1 MARSEVWIYMM
12 SMLYQAYQ
20 NHMDLTEPWR
30 NGAASALKYLN
41 LAPRGISDNVLAR
54 LSAALELIS
63 RSTLTYARPAYGIDR
78 VTVGNRELTVTEEV
92 AYATPFGSLLRF
104 KKEDSPEQ
112 PKMLLV
118 APMSGHFATLLRG
131 TVKTLLQDHDVYITD
146 WHNPRDIPPAH
157 GRFGLDEYTEHL
169 ITFLGQLGPRPHMV
183 AICQPSVS
191 ALAATAIMS
200 EDNHPSRPA
209 TLTLMAGPIDTRIQ
223 PTKVN
228 EFAKSKPLN
237 WFEDNLINYVPVQC
251 RGAFRKVYPG
261 FVQLTAFVSMNLE
274 RHIKQHID
282 LANHLVKGE
291 TDKAAT
297 IKTFYDEYF
306 AVMDLTAE
314 FYIETIRDVFH
325 DHLLP
330 QGKLTF
336 RGRPVNPA
344 AIKRMGLM
352 TVEGEKDD
360 ICSIGQTLAAQ
371 ELCTGVRAYRRVHH
385 MQAGVG
391 HYGVFSGRRWNN
403 EIYPLLRDFVHVNS

>member
-1 MARSEVWIYMM
+1 
-12 SMLYQAYQ
+12 MLYQAYQ

-30 NGAASALKYLN
+30 TGAASALRYLN
-41 LAPRGISDNVLAR
+41 LVPQGVSDKLFGRLA
-54 LSAALELIS
+54 AALELIS
-63 RSTLTYARPAYGIDR
+63 RSSLTYARPAYGIDR
-78 VTVGNRELTVTEEV
+78 IQVGNRELKVTEEV
-92 AYATPFGSLLRF
+92 AYATPFGSLLHFR
-104 KKEDSPEQ
+104 KEDAPEQ
-112 PKMLLV
+112 PRMLLV

-146 WHNPRDIPPAH
+146 WHNPRDIPLRE
-157 GRFGLDEYTEHL
+157 GRFGLDDYTAHL
-169 ITFLGQLGPRPHMV
+169 IEFLAQLGPRPHMV

-191 ALAATAIMS
+191 ALCATAIMC
-200 EDNHPSRPA
+200 EDDHPSRPA
-209 TLTLMAGPIDTRIQ
+209 TLTLMAGPIDTRIA

-228 EFAKSKPLN
+228 EFAKSKPIK

-251 RGAFRKVYPG
+251 KGAFRKVYPG

-274 RHIKQHID
+274 RHIKQHLD
-282 LANHLVKGE
+282 LHNHLVKGE
-291 TDKAAT
+291 MEKAEA

-314 FYIETIRDVFH
+314 FYIETVRDVFQ

-330 QGKLTF
+330 QSKMKF
-336 RGRPVNPA
+336 RGRTVNPA
-344 AIKRMGLM
+344 AVRRMGLM
-352 TVEGEKDD
+352 TVEGERDD

-391 HYGVFSGRRWNN
+391 HYGVFSGKKWNN

>member
-1 MARSEVWIYMM
+1 MK

-30 NGAASALKYLN
+30 KGAASALKYLN
-41 LAPRGISDNVLAR
+41 LAPQGMSDKLFGRLA
-54 LSAALELIS
+54 AALELIS
-63 RSTLTYARPAYGIDR
+63 RSSLSYARPAYGIDR
-78 VTVGNRELTVTEEV
+78 VQVGNRELEVTEEV
-92 AYATPFGSLLRF
+92 VYATPFGSLLRF
-104 KKEDSPEQ
+104 RKEDAPEQ
-112 PKMLLV
+112 PRLLLV

-146 WHNPRDIPPAH
+146 WHNPRNIPLDQ

-191 ALAATAIMS
+191 ALAAAAIMS
-200 EDNHPSRPA
+200 EDDHPSRPA
-209 TLTLMAGPIDTRIQ
+209 SLTLMAGPIDTRIQ

-228 EFAKSKPLN
+228 DFAKSKRLR
-237 WFEDNLINYVPVQC
+237 WFEDNLINYVPLQC
-251 RGAFRKVYPG
+251 EGALRLVYPG

-274 RHIKQHID
+274 RHIKQHMD

-291 TDKAAT
+291 KEKAAT

-306 AVMDLTAE
+306 AVMDLPAE
-314 FYIETIRDVFH
+314 FYIDTIRDVFQE
-325 DHLLP
+325 HLLP
-330 QGKLTF
+330 QGKLTY

-344 AIKRMGLM
+344 SIKRMGLM

-371 ELCTGVRAYRRVHH
+371 DLCTGVRAYRRVHH

>member
-1 MARSEVWIYMM
+1 
-12 SMLYQAYQ
+12 MLYQAYQ
-20 NHMDLTEPWR
+20 NHMDLTAPWR
-30 NGAASALKYLN
+30 NGASSALRYLN
-41 LAPRGISDNVLAR
+41 LAPRGISNSVLAR

-63 RSTLTYARPAYGIDR
+63 RSTLTYARPAYDIDR
-78 VTVGNRELTVTEEV
+78 VMVGNRELAVTEEV
-92 AYATPFGSLLRF
+92 AYATPFGSLLHF
-104 KKEDSPEQ
+104 KKLDGPEQ

-157 GRFGLDEYTEHL
+157 GRFGLDDYTEHL
-169 ITFLGQLGPRPHMV
+169 IQFLGQLGPRPHMV

-200 EDNHPSRPA
+200 EDDHPSRPA

-228 EFAKSKPLN
+228 EFAKSKPLK
-237 WFEDNLINYVPVQC
+237 WFEDNLIHYVPLQC
-251 RGAFRKVYPG
+251 RGALRKVYPG

-282 LANHLVKGE
+282 LANHLVKGDVE
-291 TDKAAT
+291 KARS

-306 AVMDLTAE
+306 AVMDLDAE
-314 FYIETIRDVFH
+314 FYIDTIRDVFQE
-325 DHLLP
+325 HLLP
-330 QGKLTF
+330 QGRLTF

-344 AIKRMGLM
+344 AIRRMGLM

>member
-1 MARSEVWIYMM
+1 MM

-20 NHMDLTEPWR
+20 NHMDLTQPWR
-30 NGAASALKYLN
+30 TGAASALKYLN
-41 LAPRGISDNVLAR
+41 LVPQGVSDKVFGRLA
-54 LSAALELIS
+54 AALELIS
-63 RSTLTYARPAYGIDR
+63 RSSLTYTRPAYGIDR
-78 VTVGNRELTVTEEV
+78 VQVGNRELQITEEV
-92 AYATPFGSLLRF
+92 VYATPFGSLLHF
-104 KKEDSPEQ
+104 KKEDGPEQ
-112 PKMLLV
+112 PRLLLV

-146 WHNPRDIPPAH
+146 WHNPREIPLQQ
-157 GRFGLDEYTEHL
+157 GRFGLDDYTAHL
-169 ITFLGQLGPRPHMV
+169 IDFLGHLGPRPHMV

-191 ALAATAIMS
+191 ALVASAIMC

-228 EFAKSKPLN
+228 DLAKSKPLK
-237 WFEDNLINYVPVQC
+237 WFENNLINYVPIQC
-251 RGAFRKVYPG
+251 KGALRKVYPG

-274 RHIKQHID
+274 RHIKQHLD

-291 TDKAAT
+291 KEKAAA

-314 FYIETIRDVFH
+314 FYIETVRDVFQE
-325 DHLLP
+325 HLLP
-330 QGKLTF
+330 QGKMTF
-336 RGRPVNPA
+336 RGRRVNPA
-344 AIKRMGLM
+344 AIKRMVLM

-371 ELCTGVRAYRRVHH
+371 DLCTGVRTYRKVHH

-391 HYGVFSGRRWNN
+391 HYGVFSGKRWNN